1 MCQQLA
7 HHTSNG
13 CNVRI
18 GDLMASGTIS
28 GPDQGSL
35 GSMLEMTIGGK
46 NPITLKGGEQ
56 RSFINDG
63 DTVTMTGWAGDGERR
78 VGFGSV
84 YNQVESALKL

>member
-13 CNVRI
+13 CNVRV

-35 GSMLEMTIGGK
+35 GSMLEISAGGK
-46 NPITLKGGEQ
+46 TPLTLPNGEK
-56 RSFINDG
+56 RSFIEDG
-63 DTVTMTGWAGDGERR
+63 DTVTMRGWAEKDEIRI
-78 VGFGSV
+78 GFGEV
-84 YNQVESALKL
+84 YNQVESAS